1 MLDSSQVL
9 QHSID
14 PKVFYRMLR
23 AVLNDGL
30 RDRKLDGPLTKQPGL
45 GAQRLLTVI
54 RVRSTSRAGGETI
67 RIATALSID
76 PSPLLPLPMEERM
89 KRLLQLMPSILMN
102 EIFADC
108 PRLNVSGF
116 SWAPKSLLESGG
128 PEGGNHWI
136 IYHESTLG
144 RKVEEARLTT
154 HGLRL
159 SLPGLDIDPSVFN
172 THNALSILSLSNLI
186 PKKSWL
192 LSWNEI
198 IYRADIESV
207 FHDMTLDD
215 IGPPKYASY
224 AFILGL
230 WDSNASTCP
239 AVLVAWNVDGFD
251 EEGARIV

>member
-1 MLDSSQVL
+1 
-9 QHSID
+9 
-14 PKVFYRMLR
+14 MLR
-23 AVLNDGL
+23 VVLNDGL
-30 RDRKLDGPLTKQPGL
+30 RDGKLDGPLTKQSGL

-54 RVRSTSRAGGETI
+54 SDCSTSRAGDETI
-67 RIATALSID
+67 CIATALSID
-76 PSPLLPLPMEERM
+76 PSSLLPLLTEERM
-89 KRLLQLMPSILMN
+89 IQLLQLMPSIPMN
-102 EIFADC
+102 VIFADC

-128 PEGGNHWI
+128 PEGGNHRI

-154 HGLRL
+154 HGLHL
-159 SLPGLDIDPSVFN
+159 SLPGLDIDPSVLN
-172 THNALSILSLSNLI
+172 THNALSMLSPSNPI

-192 LSWNEI
+192 LSWNESI
-198 IYRADIESV
+198 FRADIKSV

-215 IGPPKYASY
+215 ISPPKYVSY

-230 WDSNASTCP
+230 WDSNAPSSP
-239 AVLVAWNVDGFD
+239 AVLVAWNVDEFD